1 MDETIQDLEARI
13 SALMGELQNIRSL
26 MAAANRTTLN
36 ADEDKRRG
44 EITTEIRKL
53 TEDLKKAKEDRDLIA
68 ALAVSESE
76 ADLRGGAAGGAN
88 PAPQP
93 STTPGANVADK
104 RANPRVEVVAN
115 GREHLPFRSA
125 GEFWQSVQRAA
136 AGDKDE
142 RHNIIYNAAQKRAA
156 ASGFN
161 ITIPADGG
169 LLVQSDVASGLL
181 DTAFQATPLGAHLQR
196 LPLSEGATIMK
207 IPYIKDK
214 DRSGGSVSGG
224 FRWFSSHEA
233 KQYEAS
239 RVEVEAMSL
248 ELKKMTGLAFTTREL
263 EKNAAA
269 LAKYIEIGFRKE
281 FSAKIAKVVA
291 YGNGTT
297 ESHGMLNQ
305 QTNPAL
311 LVVPKKQAQ
320 ANGTLIYE
328 NVNKMDAYFAG
339 GENSFWGAGRDV
351 VEQLGLMSMP
361 VGTGGIPVYLP
372 ANGIV
377 GQRNGALFGNPVLK
391 SELCKLLGQQGDIF
405 LVDPS
410 EYYWI
415 DQGDMEMQTSIH
427 VRFLF
432 DENAYKFT
440 YYYDGRPTWYAKLK
454 EESGLEV
461 SPYVVL
467 QKRAAA

>member
-1 MDETIQDLEARI
+1 MDETIQDLEKRI
-13 SALMGELQNIRSL
+13 AALMGELQNIRSL
-26 MAAANRTTLN
+26 MASSNRTTLN

-53 TEDLKKAKEDRDLIA
+53 TDDLKKAKEDRDLIA

-76 ADLRGGAAGGAN
+76 ADLRGGAAAGGAN

-104 RANPRVEVVAN
+104 RANPRFEVVAN

-136 AGDKDE
+136 GGDRDE
-142 RHNIIYNAAQKRAA
+142 RHAIILSAAQKRAQ

-181 DTAFQATPLGAHLQR
+181 ETAFQATPFGANLQR
-196 LPLSEGATIMK
+196 LPLSEGATVMK

-214 DRSGGSVSGG
+214 DRTGGSVSGG

-233 KQYEAS
+233 KQYEATK
-239 RVEVEAMSL
+239 VDIEQMSL

-263 EKNAAA
+263 ERNAGA
-269 LAKYIEIGFRKE
+269 LARYIEIGFRKE
-281 FSAKIAKVVA
+281 FSAKIARMVA

-297 ESHGMLNQ
+297 ESLGMLNPQ
-305 QTNPAL
+305 NPAL
-311 LVVPKKQAQ
+311 LVADKKSGQS
-320 ANGTLIYE
+320 NGTLIYE
-328 NVNKMDAYFAG
+328 NVNKMDSRFAG
-339 GENSFWGAGRDV
+339 GEHSFWGVGRDV
-351 VEQLGLMSMP
+351 SEQLGLMSMP
-361 VGTGGIPVYLP
+361 VGTGGVPVYLP

-405 LVDPS
+405 LVDPA

-454 EESGLEV
+454 EESGIEV

-467 QKRAAA
+467 QKRAA